1 MKVSIL
7 KFAEY
12 VRPVRLTSSED
23 IARSFE
29 NENLLMASWGVYS
42 NEQTISE
49 DLREAHMQVI
59 SSNECA
65 KVYPPTL
72 ITSSVICT
80 RNSHCS
86 GDSGSMMVAE
96 SANGEFLAVGIAS
109 FAYQNCQEGVIRP
122 SVFMRISSFLG
133 FIVANSDL
141 TIIS

>member
-1 MKVSIL
+1 MEVLFL
-7 KFAEY
+7 KFSDY
-12 VRPVRLTSSED
+12 VRPVRLTCSED

-29 NENLLMASWGVYS
+29 NENLLMASWGFYS
-42 NEQTISE
+42 NEQTIS
-49 DLREAHMQVI
+49 DGLREADMQVI

-65 KVYPPTL
+65 QHYSPTL

-80 RNSHCS
+80 RDSHCS

-109 FAYQNCQEGVIRP
+109 FAFQNCQEGVTRP
-122 SVFMRISSFLG
+122 SVFMRISSFLD

-141 TIIS
+141 TILV